1 MKQALLEYNEKT
13 QEYHVKRDGESKHAC
28 KKYRD
33 AWRFVNGL
41 LISGEIESIDNKVVP
56 EQSVFIKK

>member
-1 MKQALLEYNEKT
+1 MNQALLEYNETT
-13 QEYHVKRDGESKHAC
+13 QEYHVKRDGESKHIC

-33 AWRFVNGL
+33 AWRFVNSL
-41 LISGEIESIDNKVVP
+41 LTSGEIDSIDNKVVL

>member
-1 MKQALLEYNEKT
+1 MKQALLEYNENT
-13 QEYHVKRDGESKHAC
+13 QEYHVKRNGESNHIC

-41 LISGEIESIDNKVVP
+41 LTSGEIESIDNKVVP